1 MATFFERLEARAR
14 ETGSL
19 LCVGLDPHAADL
31 PAPSARA
38 ALDFCLRLVEQTEPF
53 TLAYKPNA
61 AFFEVWG
68 AEGWAALGELIRS
81 IPPAI
86 PVILDAKRGDI
97 SSTAGA
103 YASAC
108 FEGLGAE
115 AVTLSPYLGSD
126 GLRPFLAYKD
136 RGVFVL
142 CKTSNA
148 SAAELQDL
156 ELADGEKVFER
167 IARLAYAWGGP
178 GSLGLVVGATQPDA
192 LAAVR
197 RIAPQTWILA
207 PGVGAQG
214 ADLRTTLLHGLRS
227 DGSGLLVN
235 VSRGL
240 SRAADPAAE
249 AGRLVGEM
257 RTIRSGF
264 RDDFRSNGEKEPGGE
279 LKLALAEGLVSS
291 GCVRF
296 GEFRLKSGLIS
307 PIYIDLRNLSSHPRL
322 LGQAAEAYCG
332 LLEQLSFKRM
342 AGLPYA
348 ALPIVAAV
356 ALRNGAPFLYPRKEA
371 KAYGT
376 RAEIE
381 GEYHA
386 GEEVVV
392 LDDLATTGGSK
403 FEAVDKLAAAGLV
416 VRDVVVLID
425 RESGAAEALARAGLR
440 LHSVF
445 RLRELVDLWRR
456 AGLVGAA
463 QADTVLRF
471 LENPQ

>member
-1 MATFFERLEARAR
+1 
-14 ETGSL
+14 
-19 LCVGLDPHAADL
+19 
-31 PAPSARA
+31 
-38 ALDFCLRLVEQTEPF
+38 
-53 TLAYKPNA
+53 
-61 AFFEVWG
+61 
-68 AEGWAALGELIRS
+68 
-81 IPPAI
+81 
-86 PVILDAKRGDI
+86 
-97 SSTAGA
+97 
-103 YASAC
+103 
-108 FEGLGAE
+108 
-115 AVTLSPYLGSD
+115 
-126 GLRPFLAYKD
+126 
-136 RGVFVL
+136 
-142 CKTSNA
+142 
-148 SAAELQDL
+148 
-156 ELADGEKVFER
+156 VFER